1 MSLGNLMGGSL
12 DIQQLIQAL
21 QASGGNITIINPGA
35 GMTAPLPSGMGA
47 GGPPMPPE
55 MPPMP
60 PEMPGDDAM
69 ISNGAPPALGGPDV
83 ESPIENA
90 AEGGIEEPMDMMGA
104 VKAGLA
110 KSKAPSP
117 GVGKGPSK
125 PVTKAGSAK
134 MPEKKGPAAKS
145 DSKKAPPK
153 KAK

>member
-12 DIQQLIQAL
+12 DIQSLLQAL
-21 QASGGNITIINPGA
+21 QQSGGNITIINPGA
-35 GMTAPLPSGMGA
+35 GMSAPLPSGMGA

-60 PEMPGDDAM
+60 GDDAM
-69 ISNGAPPALGGPDV
+69 ISNGAPPALGPGP
-83 ESPIENA
+83 ESPIEEA
-90 AEGGIEEPMDMMGA
+90 PTDMMGA

-134 MPEKKGPAAKS
+134 MPEKKAPEAKS

>member
-55 MPPMP
+55 MP
-60 PEMPGDDAM
+60 GDDAM
-69 ISNGAPPALGGPDV
+69 ISNGAPPALGGPDA
-83 ESPIENA
+83 ENPIENA
-90 AEGGIEEPMDMMGA
+90 AEGGKEEPMDMMSA

-117 GVGKGPSK
+117 GVGKGPAK

-134 MPEKKGPAAKS
+134 MPEKKAPMAKS

-153 KAK
+153 KGK